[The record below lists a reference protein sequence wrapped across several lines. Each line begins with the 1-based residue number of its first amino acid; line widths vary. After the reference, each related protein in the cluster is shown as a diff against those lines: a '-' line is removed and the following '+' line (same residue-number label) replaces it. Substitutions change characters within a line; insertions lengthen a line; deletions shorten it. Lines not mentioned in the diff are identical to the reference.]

1 MTDHNVHQLRQTLSS
16 HDRALLARAHHILE
30 HPSLAARLTSV
41 VGTPIEVAIKLLPRV
56 WHRSL
61 HARMEAVLAT
71 MVNSAVGSLSDAPQT
86 APHFG
91 FHRAV
96 GIATGAMGGFFG
108 LPGLLLELPVSTSL
122 MLRSIA
128 DIARFEGEDLGD
140 AASRM
145 ECVQVFALGARSA
158 EDDAADTGYY
168 GVRLAL
174 ALSVTNAMRHVAAHG
189 VNTSA
194 PPMVRLLA
202 AISNRLGI
210 AFTEKAAAM
219 AVPVVGAAG
228 GAAVNAVFMQ
238 HYQETAWGHFT
249 IRRLERRYG
258 SEIVRGE
265 YDRLSARE
273 DSVRRWR

>member
-1 MTDHNVHQLRQTLSS
+1 MTDDNVHQLRATLNA
-16 HDRALLARAHHILE
+16 HDRALLVRAHHILE

-41 VGTPIEVAIKLLPRV
+41 IGTPIEVAIKLLPRD
-56 WHRSL
+56 WHRGL
-61 HARMEAVLAT
+61 HARLEDVLAKT
-71 MVNSAVGSLSDAPQT
+71 LSAAIGSLSDAPQT

-91 FHRAV
+91 FHRTV
-96 GIATGAMGGFFG
+96 SIATGALGGFFG
-108 LPGLLLELPVSTSL
+108 LPGLLLELPVATSL

-128 DIARFEGEDLGD
+128 DIARFEGEDLS
-140 AASRM
+140 AAAARM
-145 ECVQVFALGARSA
+145 ECVQVFALGARSV

-174 ALSVTNAMRHVAAHG
+174 ALNVTSAMRHVAAHG
-189 VNTSA
+189 VNSGA

-202 AISNRLGI
+202 LISNRLGI

-228 GAAVNAVFMQ
+228 GAAINGVFMQ

-249 IRRLERRYG
+249 VRRMERRYG
-258 SEIVRGE
+258 SDLVRNE
-265 YDRLSARE
+265 YERISAKEESARQ
-273 DSVRRWR
+273 WR